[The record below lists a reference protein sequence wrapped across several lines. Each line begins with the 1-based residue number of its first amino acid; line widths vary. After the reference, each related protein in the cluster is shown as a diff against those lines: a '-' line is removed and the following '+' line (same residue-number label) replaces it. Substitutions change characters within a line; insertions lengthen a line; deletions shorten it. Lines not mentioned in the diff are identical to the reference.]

1 MPFGEFQVHSF
12 APSDNCSMYHSH
24 SQRVGCFLGRSRVPH
39 SCFPNNYFQGGEN
52 SRSILLLLLLLI
64 IMI

>member
-24 SQRVGCFLGRSRVPH
+24 SQRVGCFWGGPEFHIHVFQTITSRGGRIPDAY
-39 SCFPNNYFQGGEN
+39 SC
-52 SRSILLLLLLLI
+52 
-64 IMI
+64 